1 MTAEPLQVALAAA
14 IVGTLIGLTGMGG
27 GALLTP
33 ALILLGIPPTAAV
46 ANDLVATALTKVAG
60 AWAHWRAGTADLAV
74 AARLSWGSVPA
85 ALLTGAW
92 VGAREGTNAQHEW
105 LRSAIGVTLL
115 VTVVVTVAS
124 KCWRARANQ
133 HALLAHSAIPEAGA
147 GDRPSGGRSALLVL
161 TGAIV
166 GALVAVTSVG
176 SGTLAMAAMLII
188 LPKWSPR
195 RMVGT
200 DLAQAVPM
208 LSAAA
213 LGHALTR
220 GLDWALIVPLVLG
233 GAPAVVC
240 GAALAQRVPTT
251 WLQPL
256 VLVLIS
262 ASGLALVLG

>member
-1 MTAEPLQVALAAA
+1 M
-14 IVGTLIGLTGMGG
+14 
-27 GALLTP
+27 
-33 ALILLGIPPTAAV
+33 
-46 ANDLVATALTKVAG
+46 
-60 AWAHWRAGTADLAV
+60 
-74 AARLSWGSVPA
+74 
-85 ALLTGAW
+85 
-92 VGAREGTNAQHEW
+92 
-105 LRSAIGVTLL
+105 
-115 VTVVVTVAS
+115 
-124 KCWRARANQ
+124 
-133 HALLAHSAIPEAGA
+133 
-147 GDRPSGGRSALLVL
+147 
-161 TGAIV
+161 
-166 GALVAVTSVG
+166 TSVG

-240 GAALAQRVPTT
+240 GAALAQRVPTA